1 MDSTGAVWLP
11 EAASTVAG
19 EVDALFY
26 FIFYASLFFFVLV
39 TSAMVYF
46 AIRYRK
52 RGKRVLTSS
61 ISHNT
66 ALEVTWTVIPTIL
79 VFVIFIWGFKDFL
92 NLHVVPRGA
101 TEIKVTGQKWFWSF
115 DYPEGLSVVNELTVP
130 VNKPIKLLMA
140 SKDVIHS
147 FYVPSFRVK
156 MDVVPNRYSIIWFEA
171 TQTGEYNLFCTEF
184 CGKGHSEMIGKVNVV
199 TEEEYEDWLLEN
211 ADPSEGLTMEEFG
224 AKLYKSKACVT
235 CHTIDGTASQGP
247 SFLGIYGKNEQLTDG
262 SSVLVDENYLRES
275 FLNPAAKVVKGYQP
289 VMPPYQGL
297 LNDKEVDA
305 LIAYIKSLSQ

>member
-46 AIRYRK
+46 AFRYRK

-171 TQTGEYNLFCTEF
+171 TQPGEYNLFCTEF

-275 FLNPAAKVVKGYQP
+275 FLNPAAKIVKGYQP

>member
-199 TEEEYEDWLLEN
+199 TEEEYENWLLEN

-247 SFLGIYGKNEQLTDG
+247 SLLGIYGKNEQLTDG

-275 FLNPAAKVVKGYQP
+275 LLNPAAKIVKGYQP

>member
-275 FLNPAAKVVKGYQP
+275 FLNPAAKIVKGYQP

>member
-199 TEEEYEDWLLEN
+199 TEEEYENWLLEN

-247 SFLGIYGKNEQLTDG
+247 SLLGIYGKNEQLTDG

-275 FLNPAAKVVKGYQP
+275 FLNPAAKIVKGYQP

>member
-199 TEEEYEDWLLEN
+199 TEEEYENWLLEN

-275 FLNPAAKVVKGYQP
+275 FLNPAAKIVKGYQP

>member
-247 SFLGIYGKNEQLTDG
+247 SLLGIYGKNEQLTDG

-275 FLNPAAKVVKGYQP
+275 FLNPAAKIVKGYQP

>member
-1 MDSTGAVWLP
+1 MDSTGTVWLP
-11 EAASTVAG
+11 KAASTVAS

-39 TSAMVYF
+39 TFAMIYF

-52 RGKRVLTSS
+52 KGKFTLTSS

-92 NLHVVPRGA
+92 NLNVVPRGA
-101 TEIKVTGQKWFWSF
+101 MEIKVTGQKWFWSF
-115 DYPEGLSVVNELTVP
+115 DYPEGLTVVNDLTVP
-130 VNKPIKLLMA
+130 VNKPIKLLMS

-147 FYVPSFRVK
+147 FFVPSFRVK

-171 TQTGEYNLFCTEF
+171 NQTGEFNLFCTEF
-184 CGKGHSEMIGKVNVV
+184 CGKGHSEMIGKVKVV
-199 TEEEYEDWLLEN
+199 TQDEYENWLAAN

-224 AKLYKSKACVT
+224 EKLYKSKACVT
-235 CHTIDGTASQGP
+235 CHSIDGSANQGP
-247 SFLGIYGKNEQLTDG
+247 TLKGIFGKSEQMTDG
-262 SSVLVDENYLRES
+262 TTIVVDENYLRES
-275 FLNPAAKVVKGYQP
+275 MLEPAAKVVKGFQP